1 MFKKIFKKDIITLRK
16 YKPVFTTTDG
26 IKHEGQT
33 YNWAIVERL
42 RCSIPKYIMI
52 DIKSDGYIEDKEKV
66 MYPLTNIVSIEWE
79 VVREVKLEDTFSE
92 YTIFVSKL
100 EE

>member
-1 MFKKIFKKDIITLRK
+1 MFKKIFKKEIVTLRK
-16 YKPVFTTTDG
+16 YRPIFVTTDG
-26 IKHEGQT
+26 VKHEGQT
-33 YNWAIVERL
+33 YNWGIVERL

-52 DIKSDGYIEDKEKV
+52 DIKSDGYIEDNKKV
-66 MYPLTNIVSIEWE
+66 MYPLTNVVSIEWE
-79 VVREVKLEDTFSE
+79 LVKELKLEDNFGD